1 MSIHCAMQRPWIPR
15 RMQWK
20 EAISPEA
27 RNINSPH
34 CKKSKLHLFLLQL
47 ENPFPLLVAA
57 SKCPQEMTSALK
69 AWNALWTS
77 ISNSVRLPPSAS
89 HLSRTGDAA
98 AAISGIQAYKG
109 QILSL
114 VVNDTPYLISWTHQ
128 ITCKSERRNIDHR

>member
-1 MSIHCAMQRPWIPR
+1 
-15 RMQWK
+15 MQWK

-47 ENPFPLLVAA
+47 ENLFPLLVAA
-57 SKCPQEMTSALK
+57 SKCHTEMTSALK

-89 HLSRTGDAA
+89 HLSRTDDVA
-98 AAISGIQAYKG
+98 AAISGIQAYKPT
-109 QILSL
+109 IRTYWAATSRAA
-114 VVNDTPYLISWTHQ
+114 
-128 ITCKSERRNIDHR
+128 KRRAEMRATIATRRR